1 VPESGAGRNRRSRK
15 AERRRQAVN
24 MLRITEAT
32 CRYAAVQLGNG
43 ADPAWGRTG
52 TWKAVPED
60 APQIEA
66 FS

>member
-1 VPESGAGRNRRSRK
+1 
-15 AERRRQAVN
+15 

-32 CRYAAVQLGNG
+32 CRYTAVQLGNG
-43 ADPAWGRTG
+43 ADPAGGRTG
-52 TWKAVPED
+52 TWKAVSED